1 MPSRSERAS
10 RVSART
16 PRGKAGDPLREGREA
31 FRKREWG
38 AAWAHL
44 SAADAAAPLGIADL
58 ELLATAAYLI
68 GKDELSDD
76 LWVRAHNECA
86 RLQDA
91 PRAARC
97 AFWLVL
103 DLLTRGEV
111 ARASGWLGRAHRLL
125 DDGKHDCPDRGLLL
139 VLAARLH
146 VKLGDPHS
154 AADAATKAVEI
165 SNRFDDP
172 ELKVFSRLALG
183 QVLSRRGDTAGAVTL
198 FDEVM
203 VAVTVG
209 DVSPVAVGVVYCAV
223 IDACHYIFDIGRA
236 REWTA
241 ALSQWCTSQPDL
253 VPFRGQCLVQRAE
266 IMRLSGAWSQAM
278 TEAEHACAWLSEVA
292 EQPNASGA
300 EGALPSFKY
309 PVGAAFYELGEIH
322 RLRGDFTK
330 AAEAYRR
337 ASRYGQSPE
346 PGMALLRLAQGRRKA
361 AVTAITRILGQPQS
375 RLSRAQV
382 LAACVDIMLD
392 AADLPAA
399 RTAADELEVMAD
411 QTAAPFL
418 QALCDQ
424 AMGAVL
430 LADGDVAA
438 AIIRLRA
445 AWRLWQEV
453 EAPYDAA
460 RTRVLLGLA
469 CRSLGDADAAELE
482 LDAARRIFQRLVAKP
497 DITRV
502 DGLMNPASTVGTRGL
517 TPREA
522 EVIRLVATGK
532 TNRAIAQRLSI
543 SERTVD
549 RHVGNILMKLSLPSR
564 SAATAYAY
572 EHGLV

>member
-1 MPSRSERAS
+1 LLKPA
-10 RVSART
+10 
-16 PRGKAGDPLREGREA
+16 KAGDPLRAGRKA
-31 FRKREWG
+31 FRKREWA
-38 AAWAHL
+38 AAWALL
-44 SAADAAAPLGIADL
+44 SAADDAAPLAIADL

-68 GKDELSDD
+68 GKDELSDE

-86 RLQDA
+86 RQHDA

-103 DLLTRGEV
+103 DLLTRGDV

-125 DDGKHDCPDRGLLL
+125 EEGKQDCSDRGLLL
-139 VLAARLH
+139 VLDARLH
-146 VKLGDPHS
+146 VKLGNPQS

-183 QVLSRRGDTAGAVTL
+183 QVLARRGDTAGAVTL
-198 FDEVM
+198 CDEVM
-203 VAVTVG
+203 VAATVG

-223 IDACHYIFDIGRA
+223 IDACHYLFDIRRA

-241 ALSQWCTSQPDL
+241 ELSRWCASQPDL
-253 VPFRGQCLVQRAE
+253 VPFRGQCLVHRAE

-278 TEAEHACAWLSEVA
+278 AEAEHACAWLSKLA
-292 EQPNASGA
+292 EQPDAAGG
-300 EGALPSFKY
+300 EGTLPSFKY
-309 PVGAAFYELGEIH
+309 PVGAAFYEVGEVH

-330 AAEAYRR
+330 AADAYRR

-346 PGMALLRLAQGRRKA
+346 PGMALLRMAQGRRKA
-361 AVTAITRILGQPQS
+361 AVTAIRRMVGQSQS
-375 RLSRAQV
+375 RLTRSQV
-382 LAACVDIMLD
+382 LAACVDIMLVEG
-392 AADLPAA
+392 DLPAA
-399 RTAADELEVMAD
+399 RAAADELGAMAE
-411 QTAAPFL
+411 QSGAPFPR
-418 QALCDQ
+418 ALYEQ

-430 LADGDVAA
+430 LADGDAPA
-438 AIIRLRA
+438 AIVRLRA
-445 AWRLWQEV
+445 AWRLWQEI

-469 CRSLGDADAAELE
+469 CRHLGDADAAELE
-482 LDAARRIFQRLVAKP
+482 LDAALRVFQRLAAEP
-497 DITRV
+497 DIARV
-502 DGLMNPASTVGTRGL
+502 TGLMNPASTAGAPGL

-549 RHVGNILMKLSLPSR
+549 RHVSNILTKLSLPSR

-572 EHGLV
+572 EHGLA